1 MSAEPAT
8 NQWSPLTRLV
18 VAGLLV
24 FLVGLFIYTVRPLI
38 GPLVVAALVAYI
50 LSPLAHAVHG
60 RFRISYRWAVT
71 VVYLLFL
78 ALLIATP
85 STLVPI
91 LIRQAQRLSVFLAFI
106 ETRFAQL
113 LAYEFQALGQE
124 IRLDQVWADF
134 LELSIDSLAPAA
146 ADAFQVIEITSV
158 SLAWLLVILVS
169 TYYLLLDWHNLRAWL
184 IGLAPPEEQPSL
196 HRLVNEIDV
205 IWRTYLQGTLALMF
219 IVGMSLIVI
228 GAIIG
233 LPGAL
238 AIGLLTGLLSMIPEL
253 GLILAGI
260 LAVLVAY
267 FQGSHLLP
275 IPNAWFALLVA
286 IIYLTVRQIQASWL
300 RPYFMGRFLH
310 LNTGLIFVAIVGA
323 IVIGNVLVALI
334 ILPVM
339 GTLGVVGHYLRSRL
353 LDEDPW
359 PEDREPTLAERLI
372 EVQEREKAILANR
385 RKRFRYRRNKTKG
398 EQQLH
403 S

>member
-1 MSAEPAT
+1 MSAESGA
-8 NQWSPLTRLV
+8 NHWNLLTRVV
-18 VAGLLV
+18 VAGVIV
-24 FLVGLFIYTVRPLI
+24 FLIGLVIYTVRPLI
-38 GPLVVAALVAYI
+38 GPLVVAALLAYI
-50 LSPLAHAVHG
+50 LSPLAQAMYD
-60 RFRISYRWAVT
+60 RTRLSYRWAVT

-78 ALLIATP
+78 AFLIATP

-91 LIRQAQRLSVFLAFI
+91 LIRQAQRLTDFLAFI

-113 LAYEFQALGQE
+113 LAYDFHVLGQQ
-124 IRLDQVWADF
+124 INLDRIWADF
-134 LELSIDSLAPAA
+134 MELSIASLAPAA
-146 ADAFQVIEITSV
+146 ADAFQVIELTSV

-169 TYYLLLDWHNLRAWL
+169 TYYLLLDWHSLRAWL
-184 IGLAPPEEQPSL
+184 IGLAPETERPSL
-196 HRLVNEIDV
+196 RRLLNEIDV
-205 IWRTYLQGTLALMF
+205 IWRTYLQGTLALMVIIGASF
-219 IVGMSLIVI
+219 IVI
-228 GAIIG
+228 GAMIG

-267 FQGSHLLP
+267 FQGSHILP
-275 IPNAWFALLVA
+275 IPNAWFALLVG
-286 IIYLTVRQIQASWL
+286 IIYLAVRQIKASWL

-323 IVIGNVLVALI
+323 IVIANIFVALI
-334 ILPVM
+334 ILPVI
-339 GTLGVVGHYLRSRL
+339 GTIGVLGHYIRSRL
-353 LDEDPW
+353 LNEDPW
-359 PEDREPTLAERLI
+359 PEDRAPTFAERLI

-385 RKRFRYRRNKTKG
+385 RKRFRYRRNKAKG